1 MKRPPSLQV
10 IVSKLRREITLKRA
24 FLLIVLTMNLRIF
37 EFFPYVRAVEELW
50 FLLCLLAFVCLY
62 PVIKAG
68 FDWTFSRWELYL
80 LSLLVV
86 LVFFPALNAYHVFGQ
101 PLTYGVL
108 ARRST
113 VLICVWLLLINAWKL
128 KWVNES
134 DIESVLLF
142 LMWSVCAIFLFMR
155 TFIDAGSIAN
165 APIGFVLGFGTDTQV
180 FSAPG
185 FLFPFGV
192 VYYGL
197 RGIREG
203 RLIYYLF
210 AAAIFAIGS
219 GSSWRASLLCQS
231 ATLLLFLFRW
241 KRIDRVTVMLSQ
253 FAIVVLILVGLLRVA
268 KPGFVE
274 EAAQHFVA
282 AIQVT
287 LGGSKQGVDPSADAR
302 VEEADV
308 ALPYVKAHP
317 ILGVGAL
324 SGQWG
329 NGPQAVI
336 GNYFSDTDIGLLGMV
351 FTFGLVGAVYCS
363 GQYFFALHSAFRPGQ
378 VQRPL
383 LDGVKGYVLFS
394 ALFSLSTGFYIVA
407 LETNS
412 FFVTLLVLLSTS
424 RSRSASLQSFGRL
437 GARLQRHLPVA
448 SV

>member
-1 MKRPPSLQV
+1 MKRPPSWQE
-10 IVSKLRREITLKRA
+10 IVLKLRREITWKRA

-37 EFFPYVRAVEELW
+37 EFFPYVRPLEELW
-50 FLLCLLAFVCLY
+50 FVLCLLTFVFLY
-62 PVIKAG
+62 PVIKAR
-68 FDWTFSRWELYL
+68 FDWTFSRLELYL

-101 PLTYGVL
+101 PLVYGVL

-113 VLICVWLLLINAWKL
+113 VLICTWLLLINAWKL
-128 KWVNES
+128 KWVEES
-134 DIESVLLF
+134 DIKTVLLF

-155 TFIDAGSIAN
+155 SFIDAGSIAD

-203 RLIYYLF
+203 RLIFYLF

-231 ATLLLFLFRW
+231 LTLLFFLFRW
-241 KRIDRVTVMLSQ
+241 KRLDQATVMLSK
-253 FAIVVLILVGLLRVA
+253 FAVVTFLLIGLLRVA

-274 EAAQHFVA
+274 EAAEHFIA

-317 ILGVGAL
+317 ILGVGSL
-324 SGQWG
+324 SGQWS
-329 NGPQAVI
+329 NGPQAVL

-351 FTFGLVGAVYCS
+351 FTFGLVGAVY
-363 GQYFFALHSAFRPGQ
+363 GAAQYLFALHAALRPGQ
-378 VQRPL
+378 VQRPF
-383 LDGVKGYVLFS
+383 LDGVKGYILFS

-412 FFVTLLVLLSTS
+412 LFVTLLVLLSTS
-424 RSRSASLQSFGRL
+424 GNHFTSLRSFGSHRTRL
-437 GARLQRHLPVA
+437 ERRVPVA

>member
-1 MKRPPSLQV
+1 MKKPPSLHE
-10 IVSKLRREITLKRA
+10 ILSKLCQEITWKRV

-37 EFFPYVRAVEELW
+37 EFFPYVRPVEELW
-50 FLLCLLAFVCLY
+50 FVLCLLTFVFLY
-62 PVIKAG
+62 PVIKARS
-68 FDWTFSRWELYL
+68 DWTFSRLELYL

-86 LVFFPALNAYHVFGQ
+86 LVFLPALNSYNNFGQ
-101 PLTYGVL
+101 PLIYGVL

-113 VLICVWLLLINAWKL
+113 VLITTWILLINAWKL
-128 KWVNES
+128 TWINES
-134 DIESVLLF
+134 DIKTVLLF
-142 LMWSVCAIFLFMR
+142 LMWSVCGIFLFMR
-155 TFIDAGSIAN
+155 TFIDAGSVVD

-185 FLFPFGV
+185 FLFPFGTL
-192 VYYGL
+192 YYGL

-203 RLIYYLF
+203 RLVYYLC
-210 AAAIFAIGS
+210 AAGVFAIGS

-231 ATLLLFLFRW
+231 LTLLFFLFRW
-241 KRIDRVTVMLSQ
+241 KRVDKATLMLSQ
-253 FAIVVLILVGLLRVA
+253 FVVTMLILTGMIRAA
-268 KPGFVE
+268 KPGLIE

-282 AIQVT
+282 AVQVA

-317 ILGVGAL
+317 ILGVGSL
-324 SGQWG
+324 SGQWSS
-329 NGPQAVI
+329 GPQAVL

-351 FTFGLVGAVYCS
+351 FTFGLVGAVYSS
-363 GQYFFALHSAFRPGQ
+363 GQYLFAVHSALRPGQ

-383 LDGVKGYVLFS
+383 LDGVKGYILFS
-394 ALFSLSTGFYIVA
+394 ALFSLSTGFYIIA

-412 FFVTLLVLLSTS
+412 FFITLLTLLSTS
-424 RSRSASLQSFGRL
+424 GSHLTSLQGFQGSEVRL
-437 GARLQRHLPVA
+437 KRPLPVA

>member
-1 MKRPPSLQV
+1 MKRPPSLPE
-10 IVSKLRREITLKRA
+10 IVSKLRREVTWKRA

-37 EFFPYVRAVEELW
+37 EFFPYVRPLEELW
-50 FLLCLLAFVCLY
+50 FVLCLLTFVCLY
-62 PVIKAG
+62 PVIKAR
-68 FDWTFSRWELYL
+68 FDWTFSRLELYL

-86 LVFFPALNAYHVFGQ
+86 LVLFPALNAYHVFGQ
-101 PLTYGVL
+101 PLVYGVL

-113 VLICVWLLLINAWKL
+113 VLICTWLLLISAWKL
-128 KWVNES
+128 QWIDES
-134 DIESVLLF
+134 DIRTVLVF
-142 LMWSVCAIFLFMR
+142 LMWSVSAIFLFMR
-155 TFIDAGSIAN
+155 TFIDAGSVAD

-185 FLFPFGV
+185 FLFPFGTI
-192 VYYGL
+192 YYGL

-203 RLIYYLF
+203 RLIYYLC
-210 AAAIFAIGS
+210 AVTVFAIGS
-219 GSSWRASLLCQS
+219 GSSWRASLVALS
-231 ATLLLFLFRW
+231 VTLLFFLFRW
-241 KRIDRVTVMLSQ
+241 KRIDRATVMLSQ
-253 FAIVVLILVGLLRVA
+253 FAVVLVILVGLLRVA

-274 EAAQHFVA
+274 EAAQHFIA

-308 ALPYVKAHP
+308 ALPYVEAHP

-324 SGQWG
+324 SGQWS
-329 NGPQAVI
+329 NGPQAVL

-351 FTFGLVGAVYCS
+351 FTFGLVGAVYAA
-363 GQYFFALHSAFRPGQ
+363 GQYLLALHAALRPGQ
-378 VQRPL
+378 VERPF

-412 FFVTLLVLLSTS
+412 FFVTLLILLSTS
-424 RSRSASLQSFGRL
+424 GSRFTALQNLGRSANSIE
-437 GARLQRHLPVA
+437 RHVTAA

>member
-1 MKRPPSLQV
+1 MKRLPSLQE
-10 IVSKLRREITLKRA
+10 IVSKLRREITWKRA
-24 FLLIVLTMNLRIF
+24 FLLVILTMNLRIF
-37 EFFPYVRAVEELW
+37 EFFPYVRPLEELW
-50 FLLCLLAFVCLY
+50 FVLCLLTFVGLY
-62 PVIKAG
+62 PLMKAK
-68 FDWTFSRWELYL
+68 FDWTFSRLELYL

-86 LVFFPALNAYHVFGQ
+86 LVFLPALNSYNVFGQ
-101 PLTYGVL
+101 PLGYGVL

-113 VLICVWLLLINAWKL
+113 VLICMWLLMINAWKL
-128 KWVNES
+128 KWIDES
-134 DIESVLLF
+134 DIKTVLLF

-155 TFIDAGSIAN
+155 TFIDAGSVVD
-165 APIGFVLGFGTDTQV
+165 APIGFVLGFGTDNQV

-203 RLIYYLF
+203 RLIYYLC
-210 AAAIFAIGS
+210 AAVVFAIGS
-219 GSSWRASLLCQS
+219 GSSWRASLVCQS
-231 ATLLLFLFRW
+231 LTLLFFLFRW
-241 KRIDRVTVMLSQ
+241 KRLDQATVMLSQ
-253 FAIVVLILVGLLRVA
+253 FAVVALLLIGLLRVA

-302 VEEADV
+302 VEEAGV

-317 ILGVGAL
+317 MLGVGAL
-324 SGQWG
+324 SGQWS
-329 NGPQAVI
+329 NGPQAVL

-363 GQYFFALHSAFRPGQ
+363 GQYLFALHSALRPGQ
-378 VQRPL
+378 VQRPF

-424 RSRSASLQSFGRL
+424 GSHFPSLRSFGSAGNRIE
-437 GARLQRHLPVA
+437 RHLPVA